1 MEIKMP
7 TKTRRRPRQREKKS
21 TRMTVWVS
29 PPIKERLTGE
39 ADELGIALSAYA
51 GDRLSRDR
59 EVYIAEGDRKQVA
72 TLRFQL
78 FKLDSNL
85 GRIAGALENLAER
98 GQVSLPP
105 LGWLERVTE
114 EVSRQ
119 LAQLDAGLY
128 ELRPFNPGG

>member
-1 MEIKMP
+1 MP

-29 PPIKERLTGE
+29 SSTKERLTGE
-39 ADELGIALSAYA
+39 AGELGIALSAYA

-59 EVYIAEGDRKQVA
+59 EVYIAEGDRKQMA
-72 TLRFQL
+72 SLCFQL

-85 GRIAGALENLAER
+85 ERIAGALENLAARE
-98 GQVSLPP
+98 QVNLPP
-105 LGWLERVTE
+105 LGWLERVAE
-114 EVSRQ
+114 DVSRQ

-128 ELRPFNPGG
+128 ELRPFNPGEE